1 LEWDD
6 GTAITTFIP
15 PCCRTSE
22 VTERQVRRR
31 LKGRLVKQTP
41 LYDFHVQ
48 HGARIVDFAGW
59 QMPLLYTGIV
69 PEHIHTR
76 QVGSLFDVSHMGRIE
91 VQGPQAEELLERVC
105 TRRLGD
111 AQVGQSRYSHVC
123 NEAGGILDD
132 VIVSRYERHW
142 LVVCNAANRERIVAW
157 LGKHAADRDVELRD
171 VTEQTLMVAVQGP
184 AVMET
189 LAGRL
194 PIPID
199 ALKKYRFTTGAFM
212 GIPYTI
218 ARSGYTGEDG
228 VELILPASVAGMIG
242 SVLPT
247 DDEASIKPA
256 GLGARDTL
264 RLEAG
269 MPLYGHE
276 LSEET
281 DSLSA
286 GLVWCVD
293 LTKDFIGAD
302 HLRALAAEG
311 AARKL
316 VGIELEGRR
325 IARPGTRLR
334 DGSDAIGT
342 VTSGTFSPT
351 LEKSIAMAYV
361 RSEASESGRELTA
374 ELGGKTTTQARVV
387 SLPFY
392 KRSD

>member
-1 LEWDD
+1 
-6 GTAITTFIP
+6 
-15 PCCRTSE
+15 
-22 VTERQVRRR
+22 
-31 LKGRLVKQTP
+31 LKEQLVKQTP

-48 HGARIVDFAGW
+48 HGAKMVDFAGW
-59 QMPLLYTGIV
+59 QMPLLYSGIV
-69 PEHIHTR
+69 PEHLHTR

-91 VQGPQAEELLERVC
+91 VHGLQAEELLEHVC

-111 AQVGQSRYSHVC
+111 AQVGQSRYSHIC
-123 NEAGGILDD
+123 DEAGGILDD
-132 VIVSRYERHW
+132 VIVSRFEKHW

-157 LGKHAADRDVELRD
+157 LGEHAADRDVELRD
-171 VTEQTLMVAVQGP
+171 VTEQTLMVALQGP
-184 AVMET
+184 AVMEA

-194 PIPID
+194 PVPID
-199 ALKKYRFTTGAFM
+199 TLKKYRFTTGAFM
-212 GIPYTI
+212 GVPYTI

-228 VELILPASVAGMIG
+228 IELILPASVAGMLG

-247 DDEASIKPA
+247 DDESSLKPA

-276 LSEET
+276 LSEAT

-286 GLVWCVD
+286 GMAWCVD

-302 HLRALAAEG
+302 RLRTIAAEG
-311 AARKL
+311 PARKL
-316 VGIELEGRR
+316 VGIEVEGRR
-325 IARPGTRLR
+325 IARPGTRLL
-334 DGSDAIGT
+334 DGSDEIGT

-361 RSEASESGRELTA
+361 RSEASEGGRELTA
-374 ELGGKTTTQARVV
+374 ELGGKTTTLARVV
-387 SLPFY
+387 PLPFY
-392 KRSD
+392 KRTD